1 MPNAADIL
9 IDTLIEWKVD
19 VVFGLPGDGINGI
32 MEALRR
38 RQDRIR
44 FVSVRHEQSAAF
56 MACAYAKFTGRL
68 GVCLAT
74 SGPGGTN
81 LLTGLYDAKLDQM
94 PVLAITGMQY
104 HDLIETFSQQDVD
117 LTRVFDNVAV
127 YNAQVNDAA
136 HMENLAN
143 LACRSA
149 LSKRGVAHLSIAN
162 DVQERMADGGR
173 SRRNRPG
180 HMPSRNFAGR
190 LVPLESDLSR
200 AADLLNAGKKV
211 AILAGRGALEARD
224 ALRETADLLGA
235 PVAKALLG
243 KAVLPDG
250 DPLTTGGI
258 GILGTAPSQDIMQ
271 QCDTL
276 LIVGSTFPYIE
287 YYPAPNAAAG
297 IQIDHDPQRI
307 GLRYP
312 VEVGLV
318 GEANETL
325 RMLNK
330 RLKRKSDRSFLERA
344 QEATQVWR
352 RELRSMEEDKS
363 SPLKPQPVVGAFG
376 KRIAANGV
384 LVCDSG
390 QNTEL
395 TARHIDLGAD
405 HMFSVSGALASMAS
419 ALPYAIAAGIALPG
433 RPVYAVV
440 GDGGFAMQLGE
451 LSTAIHHRIPLKLL
465 VIRNDMLNQIAWEQM
480 MFLGNPQFA
489 CELPPIDFAA
499 AAEAMGARGFTIQS
513 FDGLEEIMD
522 QAFAVEGPV
531 VIQALVDRYEPLM
544 PPKMPEDYA
553 RNFRAALPETPGHE
567 KIEENLKHSPLGNAA
582 ADQNPQGTQ
591 QAPDENTAD
600 LPGIP

>member
-1 MPNAADIL
+1 M
-9 IDTLIEWKVD
+9 EVD

-117 LTRVFDNVAV
+117 LTRVFENVAV

-162 DVQERMADGGR
+162 DVQERMADSGR

-180 HMPSRNFAGR
+180 HMPSRYFAGQ
-190 LVPLESDLSR
+190 LVPLESDLPQ
-200 AADLLNAGKKV
+200 AAV
-211 AILAGRGALEARD
+211 A
-224 ALRETADLLGA
+224 
-235 PVAKALLG
+235 
-243 KAVLPDG
+243 
-250 DPLTTGGI
+250 
-258 GILGTAPSQDIMQ
+258 
-271 QCDTL
+271 
-276 LIVGSTFPYIE
+276 
-287 YYPAPNAAAG
+287 
-297 IQIDHDPQRI
+297 
-307 GLRYP
+307 
-312 VEVGLV
+312 
-318 GEANETL
+318 
-325 RMLNK
+325 
-330 RLKRKSDRSFLERA
+330 
-344 QEATQVWR
+344 
-352 RELRSMEEDKS
+352 
-363 SPLKPQPVVGAFG
+363 AFG
-376 KRIAANGV
+376 RRIAKNGIV
-384 LVCDSG
+384 VTDSG

-395 TARHIDLGAD
+395 AARHVDLGAD
-405 HMFSVSGALASMAS
+405 HMFAVSGALASMAS
-419 ALPYAIAAGIALPG
+419 GLPYAIAAGIAMPD

-451 LSTAIHHRIPLKLL
+451 FATAVGYRIPLKLL

-499 AAEAMGARGFTIQS
+499 AAEAMGGRGFTVRS
-513 FDGLEEIMD
+513 FGELDGIMD
-522 QAFAVEGPV
+522 QAFAVDGPV

-544 PPKMPEDYA
+544 PPKMPADYA

-567 KIEENLKHSPLGNAA
+567 KIEENLGNSSVGRKVT
-582 ADQNPQGTQ
+582 DEEPQPPHEA
-591 QAPDENTAD
+591 APDENTGE